1 MACNC
6 TNYACLAVQRDFAD
20 CPTTLTLV
28 LASPITGSLEW
39 EFEFNSVWRGGTI
52 DVTEGENIV
61 LPWVFNEQY
70 IHLIKFYNGDTLLN
84 DTCYKLDTSKISG
97 SYTSP
102 GSSTETTNYLTF
114 TVTAGMLSDSG
125 ATITNA
131 SIGGRTILLI
141 ADGFQIYNSGR
152 FAQVSGSDTFTM
164 SAPVKFKAGQ
174 VITLLFTTN

>member
-6 TNYACLAVQRDFAD
+6 TNYACLEVVRDFTN
-20 CPTTLTLV
+20 CPTMLTIV

-39 EFEFNSVWRGGTI
+39 EFEFNNSWKGGTI

-70 IHLIKFYNGDTLLN
+70 IHLIKFYNGDTPLN

-97 SYTSP
+97 SYVSA
-102 GSSTETTNYLTF
+102 GSSTEATNYLTF

-131 SIGGRTILLI
+131 SIAGRTILLI
-141 ADGFQIYNSGR
+141 ADGFQMYNSGR
-152 FAQVSGSDTFTM
+152 FTQASGSDTFTM
-164 SAPVKFKAGQ
+164 SAPIKFKAGQ